1 MANNSR
7 WWRWRLRIYTTELV
21 ADTHPDREPDAPL
34 TAEYRSKG
42 TPAMFDAVSATLHD
56 FHNAPPET
64 MAGARFSDLIQRTAT
79 LRVYLSA
86 RGGRADLR
94 IPYTPDGN
102 SAAYAMLTVERED
115 G

>member
-21 ADTHPDREPDAPL
+21 ADTHPDLDPDAPL
-34 TAEYRSKG
+34 TGEYRSKG
-42 TPAMFDAVSATLHD
+42 TAAMFDEVSAMLHG
-56 FHNAPPET
+56 FHDVPLES
-64 MAGARFSDLIQRTAT
+64 MAGARLVDLIQRTAT

-102 SAAYAMLTVERED
+102 SAAYAMLTVERDD